1 MSSKPFPS
9 MLDAGF
15 GNSVPRHRIVGVVG
29 YDSEPV
35 RNFVDELYKLH
46 RVIDA
51 TRGRKTKSVV
61 FLDSSHVVL
70 SAVARETLCERL
82 EVGFPENFGSQQS

>member
-1 MSSKPFPS
+1 MPTKSTNAT
-9 MLDAGF
+9 LDAGF
-15 GNSVPRHRIVGVVG
+15 GNVVPKQRVISIVA
-29 YDSEPV
+29 YDSDPM
-35 RNFVDELYKLH
+35 RRHCQELEKMH

-51 TRGRKTKSVV
+51 TKGRKVKSVI

-82 EVGFPENFGSQQS
+82 ENSTSAL

>member
-1 MSSKPFPS
+1 VAAMMTQNGMP

-15 GNSVPRHRIVGVVG
+15 GNSVPKIRVISIVA
-29 YDSEPV
+29 YDSDPTRRHCE
-35 RNFVDELYKLH
+35 ELDKLH

-51 TRGRKTKSVV
+51 TRGRKVKSVI

-82 EVGFPENFGSQQS
+82 ENASIGS